1 MHIRLKSMSKSA
13 IVIGAGI
20 VGLATARALAK
31 RGYQVTVIERSS
43 KAVGASIRNF
53 GMVWPIGQPEGALY
67 ERALHAKS
75 IWKEML
81 AGAKCWSQEAGSLHM
96 AYQQDELEVIQQFV
110 EVSPYRPVSFLNA
123 EETLAK
129 SPAVNPDGLLGSL
142 YSADEMIVDPREA
155 IAAIPGYL
163 QAALGVTFIW
173 NTAISKVAYPAV
185 FSGEKS
191 WSADEIFVC
200 SGQDFETL
208 YPEQF
213 SSAPLTKCK
222 LQMMRLEAQ
231 PDDWRIGP
239 ALCGGLSFIHY
250 HGFKAAASLPGLKAR
265 YESEYAEYLKW
276 GIHVMASQNGMG
288 EITVGDSHEYALT
301 FDPFDREFI
310 NTMILDYLGT
320 FAQFK
325 SPKVFQSWHGIYPKM
340 TNGATEIVIKPESGV
355 TIINGLGGNG
365 MTLSF
370 GLCDEVVG
378 GTYRS

>member
-1 MHIRLKSMSKSA
+1 MNKSA

-20 VGLATARALAK
+20 VGLATARALAV

-53 GMVWPIGQPEGALY
+53 GMVWPIGQPEGKLY

-75 IWKEML
+75 IWKEVL

-96 AYQQDELEVIQQFV
+96 AYHNDEKEVIQQFV
-110 EVSPYRPVSFLNA
+110 EVSGYRPVSFLNA
-123 EETLAK
+123 AETLEK
-129 SPAVNPDGLLGSL
+129 SPAVNGNGLLGSL
-142 YSADEMIVDPREA
+142 YSEDEMIVDPREA

-163 QAALGVTFIW
+163 EATFGITFIW
-173 NTAISKVAYPAV
+173 NTAISEINFPQAV
-185 FSGEKS
+185 SGTKS
-191 WSADEIFVC
+191 WSADEIYVC

-208 YPEQF
+208 YPEHF
-213 SSAPLTKCK
+213 SAAPLTKCK
-222 LQMMRLEAQ
+222 LQMLRLEAQ
-231 PDDWRIGP
+231 PENWRIGP
-239 ALCGGLSFIHY
+239 ALCGGLSLIHY

-265 YESEYAEYLKW
+265 YESEYAEHLKW
-276 GIHVMASQNGMG
+276 GIHVMASQNGLG

-310 NTMILDYLGT
+310 NTMILDYLAT
-320 FAQFK
+320 FARFK
-325 SPKVFQSWHGIYPKM
+325 SPKVFQTWHGIYPKL
-340 TNGATEIVIKPESGV
+340 TNGKTEIVIRPESGV

-370 GLCDEVVG
+370 GLCDEVIG
-378 GTYRS
+378 GTYAPID

>member
-1 MHIRLKSMSKSA
+1 MGKSA
-13 IVIGAGI
+13 IVVGAGI
-20 VGLATARALAK
+20 VGLATARALAT
-31 RGYQVTVIERSS
+31 RGYSVTVIERSS

-53 GMVWPIGQPEGALY
+53 GMIWPIGQPEGKLY

-75 IWKEML
+75 IWKEVL
-81 AGAKCWSQEAGSLHM
+81 AGAKCWSHEGGSLHI
-96 AYQQDELEVIQQFV
+96 AYYQDELEVIQQFV
-110 EVSPYRPVSFLNA
+110 EASPYRPVRFLNA
-123 EETLAK
+123 VETLEM
-129 SPAVNPDGLLGSL
+129 SSAVNGAKLLGSL

-163 QAALGVTFIW
+163 ETAFGVKFIW
-173 NTAISKVAYPAV
+173 NTAISKIAYPQV
-185 FSGEKS
+185 YSGNQS
-191 WSADEIFVC
+191 WSADEVFVC

-213 SSAPLTKCK
+213 AAAPLTKCK
-222 LQMMRLEAQ
+222 LQMLRLEAQ
-231 PDDWRIGP
+231 PDNWKIGP
-239 ALCGGLSFIHY
+239 ALCGGLSLIHY
-250 HGFKAAASLPGLKAR
+250 HGFKAAPSLPGLKAR
-265 YESEYAEYLKW
+265 YERDYSEYLKW
-276 GIHVMASQNGMG
+276 GIHVMASQNGLG

-310 NTMILDYLGT
+310 NTMILDYLDT

-325 SPKVFQSWHGIYPKM
+325 SPKVFQTWHGIYPKM
-340 TNGATEIVIKPESGV
+340 TNGQTEIVLKPESGV

-378 GTYRS
+378 GSYRA

>member
-1 MHIRLKSMSKSA
+1 MSKSA

-20 VGLATARALAK
+20 VGLATARALAT

-43 KAVGASIRNF
+43 QAVGASIRNF
-53 GMVWPIGQPEGALY
+53 GMVWPIGQPEGTLY

-75 IWKEML
+75 IWKEVL

-110 EVSPYRPVSFLNA
+110 EVSAYRPVSFLNA
-123 EETLAK
+123 EQTLAK

-163 QAALGVTFIW
+163 SAALGVTFIW

-185 FSGEKS
+185 FSGSKS

-213 SSAPLTKCK
+213 SAAPLTKCK

-276 GIHVMASQNGMG
+276 GIHVMASQNGLG

-310 NTMILDYLGT
+310 NTMILDYLGA

-340 TNGATEIVIKPESGV
+340 TNGATEIVLKPESGV

>member
-1 MHIRLKSMSKSA
+1 MGKSA

-20 VGLATARALAK
+20 VGLATARALAT
-31 RGYQVTVIERSS
+31 RGYKVTVIERSTQ
-43 KAVGASIRNF
+43 AVGASIRNF

-75 IWKEML
+75 IWKEVL

-96 AYQQDELEVIQQFV
+96 AYHQDELEVIQQFV

-163 QAALGVTFIW
+163 TAALDVTFIW
-173 NTAISKVAYPAV
+173 NTAISKVEYPTV

-213 SSAPLTKCK
+213 AAAPLTKCK

-250 HGFKAAASLPGLKAR
+250 HGFRAAASLPGLKAR
-265 YESEYAEYLKW
+265 YERDYAEYLKW
-276 GIHVMASQNGMG
+276 GIHVMASQNGLG

-310 NTMILDYLGT
+310 NKMILDYLGT
-320 FAQFK
+320 FAQLK

-340 TNGATEIVIKPESGV
+340 TNGATEIVMRPESGV

>member
-1 MHIRLKSMSKSA
+1 MSKSA

-20 VGLATARALAK
+20 VGLATARALAT
-31 RGYQVTVIERSS
+31 RGYKVTVIERSS

-75 IWKEML
+75 IWKEVI

-96 AYQQDELEVIQQFV
+96 AYHQDELEVIQQFV
-110 EVSPYRPVSFLNA
+110 EVSSYRPVSFLNA
-123 EETLAK
+123 EETLVK
-129 SPAVNPDGLLGSL
+129 SPAVNPNGLLGSL

-163 QAALGVTFIW
+163 EAALGVTFIW
-173 NTAISKVAYPAV
+173 NTAISKVEYPTV
-185 FSGEKS
+185 FSGSES

-213 SSAPLTKCK
+213 SAAPLTKCK

-231 PDDWRIGP
+231 PDEWRIGP

-276 GIHVMASQNGMG
+276 GIHVMVSQNGLG

>member
-1 MHIRLKSMSKSA
+1 MSKSA

-20 VGLATARALAK
+20 VGLATARALAT
-31 RGYQVTVIERSS
+31 RGYQVTVIERSTQ
-43 KAVGASIRNF
+43 AVGASIRNF
-53 GMVWPIGQPEGALY
+53 GMVWPIGQPEGKLY

-75 IWKEML
+75 IWKEVL

-123 EETLAK
+123 EQTLAK
-129 SPAVNPDGLLGSL
+129 SPAVNPDGLLGAL

-163 QAALGVTFIW
+163 TAALGVTFIW
-173 NTAISKVAYPAV
+173 NTAISQVTYPAV
-185 FSGEKS
+185 LSGSKS

-213 SSAPLTKCK
+213 SAAPLTKCK

-276 GIHVMASQNGMG
+276 GIHVMASQNGLG

-325 SPKVFQSWHGIYPKM
+325 SPKVYQSWHGIYPKM
-340 TNGATEIVIKPESGV
+340 TNGATEIVLKPESGV

-378 GTYRS
+378 GTYQS

>member
-1 MHIRLKSMSKSA
+1 MSKSA

-20 VGLATARALAK
+20 VGLATARALAT

-43 KAVGASIRNF
+43 QAVGASIRNF

-75 IWKEML
+75 IWKEVL

-123 EETLAK
+123 EQTLAK
-129 SPAVNPDGLLGSL
+129 SPAVNPAGLLGSL

-163 QAALGVTFIW
+163 TAALGVTFIW

-185 FSGEKS
+185 FSGSKS

-208 YPEQF
+208 FPEQF
-213 SSAPLTKCK
+213 SAAPLTKCK

-265 YESEYAEYLKW
+265 YEREYAEYLKW
-276 GIHVMASQNGMG
+276 GIHVMASQNGLG
-288 EITVGDSHEYALT
+288 EITIGDSHEYALT

-340 TNGATEIVIKPESGV
+340 TNGATEIVLRPENGV

>member
-1 MHIRLKSMSKSA
+1 MSKSA

-20 VGLATARALAK
+20 VGLATARALAT

-43 KAVGASIRNF
+43 QAVGASIRNF
-53 GMVWPIGQPEGALY
+53 GMVWPIGQPEGTLY
-67 ERALHAKS
+67 ERALNAKS
-75 IWKEML
+75 IWKEVL

-96 AYQQDELEVIQQFV
+96 AYRQDELEVIQQFV

-123 EETLAK
+123 EQTLVK

-163 QAALGVTFIW
+163 TAALGVTFIW
-173 NTAISKVAYPAV
+173 NTVISKVTYPAV
-185 FSGEKS
+185 FSGSKS

-213 SSAPLTKCK
+213 SAAPLTKCK

-276 GIHVMASQNGMG
+276 GIHVMASQNGLG

-310 NTMILDYLGT
+310 NTMILDYLAT

-325 SPKVFQSWHGIYPKM
+325 SPKVYQSWHGIYPKM
-340 TNGATEIVIKPESGV
+340 TNGATEIVLKPESGV

-378 GTYRS
+378 GTYQS

>member
-1 MHIRLKSMSKSA
+1 MSKSA

-20 VGLATARALAK
+20 VGLATARALAT
-31 RGYQVTVIERSS
+31 RGYRVTVIERSS
-43 KAVGASIRNF
+43 QAVGASIRNF
-53 GMVWPIGQPEGALY
+53 GMVWPIGQPEGTLY

-75 IWKEML
+75 IWKEVL

-96 AYQQDELEVIQQFV
+96 AYHQDELEVIQQFV

-123 EETLAK
+123 EQTRAK

-163 QAALGVTFIW
+163 TEALGVTFIW
-173 NTAISKVAYPAV
+173 NTAISKVEYPAV
-185 FSGEKS
+185 YSGARS

-213 SSAPLTKCK
+213 SAAPLTKCK

-265 YESEYAEYLKW
+265 YEREYAEHLKW
-276 GIHVMASQNGMG
+276 GIHVMASQNGLG

-340 TNGATEIVIKPESGV
+340 TNGATEIVLRPESGV

-378 GTYRS
+378 GTY

>member
-1 MHIRLKSMSKSA
+1 MSKSA

-20 VGLATARALAK
+20 VGLATARALAV
-31 RGYQVTVIERSS
+31 RGYRVTIIERSS

-53 GMVWPIGQPEGALY
+53 GMVWPIGQPEGELY

-75 IWKEML
+75 IWKEVL

-96 AYQQDELEVIQQFV
+96 AYSNDEKEVIQQFV
-110 EVSPYRPVSFLNA
+110 EVSSYRPVSFLNA
-123 EETLAK
+123 ADTLEK
-129 SPAVNPDGLLGSL
+129 SPAVNGTGLLGSL
-142 YSADEMIVDPREA
+142 YSEDEMIVDPREA

-163 QAALGVTFIW
+163 EETLGVTFIW
-173 NTAISKVAYPAV
+173 NTAISEINFPNAV
-185 FSGEKS
+185 SGAKS

-208 YPEQF
+208 YPEHF
-213 SSAPLTKCK
+213 SAAPLTKCK
-222 LQMMRLEAQ
+222 LQMLRLEAQ
-231 PDDWRIGP
+231 PENWRIGP
-239 ALCGGLSFIHY
+239 ALCGGLSLIHY

-265 YESEYAEYLKW
+265 YESEYAEQLKW
-276 GIHVMASQNGMG
+276 GIHVMASQNGLG

-310 NTMILDYLGT
+310 NTMILDYLAT
-320 FAQFK
+320 FARFK
-325 SPKVFQSWHGIYPKM
+325 SPKIFQTWHGIYPKL
-340 TNGATEIVIKPESGV
+340 TNGKTEIVIKPENGV

-370 GLCDEVVG
+370 GLCDEVIG
-378 GTYRS
+378 GTYSPLD

>member
-1 MHIRLKSMSKSA
+1 MSRSA

-20 VGLATARALAK
+20 VGLATARALGT

-53 GMVWPIGQPEGALY
+53 GMVWPIGQPEGKLY

-75 IWKEML
+75 IWKETL
-81 AGAKCWSQEAGSLHM
+81 AGAKCWSYEGGSLHM
-96 AYQQDELEVIQQFV
+96 AYQQDEFEVLQQFA
-110 EVSPYRPVSFLNA
+110 EVSGYRPVSILNA
-123 EETLAK
+123 AETLEK
-129 SPAVNPDGLLGSL
+129 SPAVNGNQLLGSL

-163 QAALGVTFIW
+163 SQSLGVNFIW
-173 NTAISKVAYPAV
+173 DTAISEVNYPNV
-185 FSGEKS
+185 SSGSKT
-191 WSADEIFVC
+191 WSADEIYVC

-213 SSAPLTKCK
+213 SAAPITKCK
-222 LQMMRLEAQ
+222 LQMLRLEAQ
-231 PDDWRIGP
+231 PDNWKIGP
-239 ALCGGLSFIHY
+239 ALCGGLSLIHY

-276 GIHVMASQNGMG
+276 GIHVMASQNGLG

-310 NTMILDYLGT
+310 NKMILDYLDT

-325 SPKVFQSWHGIYPKM
+325 SPKVFQTWHGIYPKM
-340 TNGATEIVIKPESGV
+340 TNGATEIVLRPESGV

-370 GLCDEVVG
+370 GLCDEVVA
-378 GTYRS
+378 GTYS

>member
-1 MHIRLKSMSKSA
+1 MSKSA

>member
-1 MHIRLKSMSKSA
+1 MSKSA

-20 VGLATARALAK
+20 VGLATARALAT

-43 KAVGASIRNF
+43 KAIGASIRNF
-53 GMVWPIGQPEGALY
+53 GMVWPIGQPEGTLY

-75 IWKEML
+75 IWKEVL
-81 AGAKCWSQEAGSLHM
+81 AGAKCWSHEGGSLHM
-96 AYQQDELEVIQQFV
+96 AYHQDELEVLQQFV
-110 EVSPYRPVSFLNA
+110 DVSAYRPVSFLNA
-123 EETLAK
+123 AETLEI
-129 SPAVNPDGLLGSL
+129 SPAVNGKQLLGSL

-163 QAALGVTFIW
+163 EAALGVTFIW
-173 NTAISKVAYPAV
+173 NTAISKVEYPAV
-185 FSGEKS
+185 YSGGQS

-208 YPEQF
+208 YPEEF
-213 SSAPLTKCK
+213 AAAPLTKCK
-222 LQMMRLEAQ
+222 LQMLRLEAQ
-231 PDDWRIGP
+231 PDNWKIGP
-239 ALCGGLSFIHY
+239 ALCGGLSLIHY
-250 HGFKAAASLPGLKAR
+250 HGFQAAPSLLGLKAR
-265 YESEYAEYLKW
+265 YERDYAEYLKW
-276 GIHVMASQNGMG
+276 GIHVMASQNGLG

-325 SPKVFQSWHGIYPKM
+325 SPRVFQTWHGIYPKM
-340 TNGATEIVIKPESGV
+340 TNGKTEIVIRPESGV

>member
-1 MHIRLKSMSKSA
+1 MSKSA

-20 VGLATARALAK
+20 VGLATARALAS
-31 RGYQVTVIERSS
+31 RNYQVTVIERSS
-43 KAVGASIRNF
+43 KAIGASIRNF
-53 GMVWPIGQPEGALY
+53 GMVWPIGQPEGTLY

-75 IWKEML
+75 IWKEVL
-81 AGAKCWSQEAGSLHM
+81 EGAKCWSYEGGSLHM
-96 AYQQDELEVIQQFV
+96 AYQNDEFEVLQQFV
-110 EVSPYRPVSFLNA
+110 EVSSYRPVSILNA
-123 EETLAK
+123 FETLEK
-129 SPAVNPDGLLGSL
+129 SPAVNGNGLLGSL
-142 YSADEMIVDPREA
+142 YSEDEMIVDPREA

-163 QAALGVTFIW
+163 TAKLGVTFIW
-173 NTAISKVAYPAV
+173 NTAISDISYPNV
-185 FSGEKS
+185 YSGVKS

-208 YPEQF
+208 YPEHF
-213 SSAPLTKCK
+213 SEAPLTKCK
-222 LQMMRLEAQ
+222 LQMLRLEAQ
-231 PDDWRIGP
+231 PDNWRIGP
-239 ALCGGLSFIHY
+239 ALCGGLSLIHY

-265 YESEYAEYLKW
+265 YEAEYAEHLKW
-276 GIHVMASQNGMG
+276 GIHVMASQNGLG

-310 NTMILDYLGT
+310 NTMILDYLAT
-320 FAQFK
+320 FARFK
-325 SPKVFQSWHGIYPKM
+325 SPKVFQTWHGIYPKL

-378 GTYRS
+378 GSYTPS

>member
-1 MHIRLKSMSKSA
+1 MSRSA

-53 GMVWPIGQPEGALY
+53 GMVWPIGQPEGTLY
-67 ERALHAKS
+67 ERAMHAKS
-75 IWKEML
+75 IWQETL

-163 QAALGVTFIW
+163 EVALGVTFIW
-173 NTAISKVAYPAV
+173 NTAISKVEYPAV
-185 FSGEKS
+185 FSGEKR

-213 SSAPLTKCK
+213 SAAPLTKCK

-265 YESEYAEYLKW
+265 YESEFAEYLKW
-276 GIHVMASQNGMG
+276 GIHVMASQNGLG

-340 TNGATEIVIKPESGV
+340 TNGATEIVIKPENGV

>member
-1 MHIRLKSMSKSA
+1 MSKSA

-75 IWKEML
+75 IWKETL

-96 AYQQDELEVIQQFV
+96 AYQRDELEVIQQFV

-163 QAALGVTFIW
+163 QATFGVTFIW
-173 NTAISKVAYPAV
+173 NTAISKVVYPAV

-213 SSAPLTKCK
+213 SAAPLTKCK

-276 GIHVMASQNGMG
+276 GIHVMASQNGLG

-325 SPKVFQSWHGIYPKM
+325 STKVFQSWHGIYPKM
-340 TNGATEIVIKPESGV
+340 TNGATEIVIRPESGV